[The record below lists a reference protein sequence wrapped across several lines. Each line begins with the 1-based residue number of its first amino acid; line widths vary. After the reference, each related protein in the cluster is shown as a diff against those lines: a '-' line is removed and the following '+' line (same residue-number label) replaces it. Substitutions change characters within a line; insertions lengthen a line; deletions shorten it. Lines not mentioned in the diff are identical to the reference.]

1 MNRGIVL
8 IANNTEQIDYVKIA
22 KFTAQRVKQFLNLP
36 VTLIT
41 DTKITE
47 YPFDQVI
54 IHESDLYQKRT
65 YQNGNLIFWKN
76 FDRHMAYDLTPYDHT
91 LLLDTDYIINTN
103 HLNNL
108 WDINSSFLCHN
119 TTNSVSKYN
128 TITETFIG
136 QYQLEM
142 CWATVI
148 TFKKDDFTRA
158 LFDMWKMI
166 QKNYIYYAGLY
177 KFNNQLYRNDYA
189 LTIALNTVSGHLGI
203 DDYTIKWPLLN
214 VYPDVEVT
222 KIDQTEFEFKF
233 NKIVSNTMRPYKL
246 NLGQTDFHCMNK
258 FNLLDMIN
266 E

>member
-8 IANNTEQIDYVKIA
+8 IANNTEEIDYVKIA

-41 DTKITE
+41 DNETVDE
-47 YPFDQVI
+47 SFDQVI
-54 IHESDLYQKRT
+54 LHKNEIYQQRADK
-65 YQNGNLIFWKN
+65 NGNLIFWKN

-103 HLNNL
+103 HLNKL

-119 TTNSVSKYN
+119 TTNSVSKYS

-214 VYPDVEVT
+214 VYPDVEVA

-246 NLGQTDFHCMNK
+246 NFGQTDFHCMNK
-258 FNLLDMIN
+258 LNLLDMIN